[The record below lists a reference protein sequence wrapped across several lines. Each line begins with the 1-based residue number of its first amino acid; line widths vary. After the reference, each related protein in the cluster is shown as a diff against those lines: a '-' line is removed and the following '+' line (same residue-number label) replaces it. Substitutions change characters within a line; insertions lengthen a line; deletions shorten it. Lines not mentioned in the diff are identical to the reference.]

1 MGERETASS
10 AASCTILIDV
20 LSSCDAIALRRR
32 GGKGV
37 AQQLANISDELG
49 ASLEQWSTF
58 FLWEARSSQVCA
70 RPFVAQKI
78 A

>member
-1 MGERETASS
+1 MCQLYSQVPRWARG
-10 AASCTILIDV
+10 
-20 LSSCDAIALRRR
+20 LSGPMLGQSGVNGGWG